1 MHTHRAIRTGLVALV
16 ALAVVLAGVP
26 GVATAETRSGGT
38 VVVGAGEVVDEGLQ
52 VFAGTAVIEGTV
64 NGDVEVFAGT
74 VIVEGTVDGDLSTFG
89 GSVELAEGAVVTGAL
104 NAAAGDVTVAGQVGG
119 NVDVGAGTILLAD
132 TARIGGDLN
141 YDGELVR
148 EGGSVVGGAVTQ
160 DGTSVG
166 PVDLG
171 AFDAV
176 FAFYGLLASLLL
188 GALVLLA
195 FPGTS
200 DRVAATALTE
210 PLRAGGVGLLTLV
223 AVPIALVLVAIT
235 VIGIPIT
242 IVGALLFAVVAWVA
256 TVFGRLAVG
265 TWLLSYADV
274 RNRWAGLLVGFLVVA
289 AVGYVPFVG
298 SVVDFVVFLLGLG
311 ALALVVARAYRGT
324 SGSRPTEPV
333 GEDPESDRFA
343 A

>member
-1 MHTHRAIRTGLVALV
+1 MRTHRAIRIGLVALL

-26 GVATAETRSGGT
+26 GVAVAETRSGGSI
-38 VVVGAGEVVDEGLQ
+38 VIGEGEVIDDDLQ
-52 VFAGTAVIEGTV
+52 AFGGTVVIEGTV
-64 NGDVEVFAGT
+64 NGDVQAFAGT
-74 VIVEGTVDGDLSTFG
+74 ILVEGTVNGDLSTFG
-89 GSVELAEGAVVTGAL
+89 GTVVLAEGAVVAGNLA
-104 NAAAGDVTVAGQVGG
+104 AAAGDVTIAGQVTE
-119 NVDVGAGTILLAD
+119 NVDVGAGTVLLAE
-132 TARIGGDLN
+132 TARVGGDLN

-148 EGGSVVGGAVTQ
+148 EDGSVVGGAVTQ
-160 DGTSVG
+160 DVTSVS
-166 PVDLG
+166 PVDFG

-188 GALVLLA
+188 GAIVLLA
-195 FPGTS
+195 FPGTA
-200 DRVAATALTE
+200 DRVSATALTE

-223 AVPIALVLVAIT
+223 AVPIALVLVAVT

-265 TWLLSYADV
+265 NWLLTYANV
-274 RNRWAGLLVGFLVVA
+274 SNRWAGLVVGFLVVA

-298 SVVDFVVFLLGLG
+298 GVVDLVVFLLGLG
-311 ALALVVARAYRGT
+311 ALALVAVRAYRGT
-324 SGSRPTEPV
+324 SGERPAEPA
-333 GEDPESDRFA
+333 GEDTGSGRFA